1 VLSDAAGC
9 CKQPGQP
16 IVVLVRDFLQLAVV
30 LAILIGVFGSLEKLW
45 GLRRQKLFRKAFGT
59 DLVYYFLSGILPRL
73 ILILPLSL
81 LARGAHLFFGG
92 TLYQWTAAL
101 PLAVRVVLAAVVGDI
116 GSYWGHRWSHE
127 IPWLWRFH
135 SVHHSAEEMDWLI
148 NTRAHPVD
156 LIFTRLCGYVPMYV
170 LGLAQPMAGAQLD
183 VAPLIVI
190 VLGTFWGYFIHANL
204 RWRFGW
210 FEYLVSTPHF
220 HHWHHNARPESINKN
235 YSALLPGVDAMFGTL
250 YLPAKTWPEQYG
262 TQDPVAE
269 TLAAQL
275 LVSK

>member
-1 VLSDAAGC
+1 
-9 CKQPGQP
+9 
-16 IVVLVRDFLQLAVV
+16 
-30 LAILIGVFGSLEKLW
+30 
-45 GLRRQKLFRKAFGT
+45 
-59 DLVYYFLSGILPRL
+59 
-73 ILILPLSL
+73 
-81 LARGAHLFFGG
+81 
-92 TLYQWTAAL
+92 
-101 PLAVRVVLAAVVGDI
+101 
-116 GSYWGHRWSHE
+116 
-127 IPWLWRFH
+127 
-135 SVHHSAEEMDWLI
+135 
-148 NTRAHPVD
+148 VD

-220 HHWHHNARPESINKN
+220 HHWHHNSSQESINKN

>member
-1 VLSDAAGC
+1 MKSWPPC
-9 CKQPGQP
+9 CARAMQP
-16 IVVLVRDFLQLAVV
+16 ILVFVRNFLQLTVV
-30 LAILIGVFGSLEKLW
+30 LAVLMGVFGSLEKLW
-45 GLRRQKLFRKAFGT
+45 GLRRQKLFRKAFAT

-73 ILILPLSL
+73 LLILPLSL
-81 LARGAHLFFGG
+81 LARLAHHFFAGS
-92 TLYQWTAAL
+92 LYQWTAAL
-101 PLAVRVVLAAVVGDI
+101 PLVVRVILAAAVGDI

-183 VAPLIVI
+183 AVPVIVI
-190 VLGTFWGYFIHANL
+190 VLGAFWGYFIHANL

-210 FEYLVSTPHF
+210 LEYLVSTPHF
-220 HHWHHNARPESINKN
+220 HHWHHTSSQASINKN
-235 YSALLPGVDAMFGTL
+235 YSALLPGVDALFGTL
-250 YLPAKTWPEQYG
+250 YLPDKSWPEQYG
-262 TQDPVAE
+262 TQEPVPE

-275 LVSK
+275 LVLK